1 MNILTFINKL
11 ENKYPTDYKSLILPD
26 KDSTKFKIVI
36 RRTHER
42 PLIITPDE
50 NEYQKTL
57 NAKQRYRRRWYLENK
72 KTSRTNI
79 KHVIK

>member
-1 MNILTFINKL
+1 MNILTFINNL
-11 ENKYPTDYKSLILPD
+11 ENKYPTDYKTLILPD

-42 PLIITPDE
+42 PLTITHDE
-50 NEYQKTL
+50 HEYQKTL

-72 KTSRTNI
+72 KSYRTNERHII
-79 KHVIK
+79 K